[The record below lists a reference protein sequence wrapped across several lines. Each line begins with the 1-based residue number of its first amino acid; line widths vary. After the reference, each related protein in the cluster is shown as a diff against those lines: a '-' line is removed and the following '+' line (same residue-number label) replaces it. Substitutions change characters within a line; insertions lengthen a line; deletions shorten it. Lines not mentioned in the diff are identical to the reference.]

1 MIENKTRTINRRH
14 LKNYLINRHDQLR
27 IVLITLVYMSIV
39 VMLTVIIVLFP
50 YFSDITFSK
59 DPNVQYRSSQI
70 FLILVNHFL
79 PAIVIIFFLVALN
92 QIYIT
97 HRVWG
102 ALVNITNTIKM
113 ASKGDFTRKVFLRK
127 NDYLK
132 NECRPINE
140 MLENLSSYILK
151 INHNH
156 SELESTL
163 NDISESVENLSTK
176 KEFEAC
182 LEKIRDKT
190 DLLKENLSEFKLN
203 NDF

>member
-1 MIENKTRTINRRH
+1 
-14 LKNYLINRHDQLR
+14 
-27 IVLITLVYMSIV
+27 MSVI

-50 YFSDITFSK
+50 YFSDIIFSGE
-59 DPNVQYRSSQI
+59 PNVQYRSSQI
-70 FLILVNHFL
+70 FLILVSHFL
-79 PAIVIIFFLVALN
+79 PAVVIIFFLVALH

-113 ASKGDFTRKVFLRK
+113 VSKGDFTRKVFLRK

-132 NECRPINE
+132 NECRLINE
-140 MLENLSSYILK
+140 MLESLSSYISK
-151 INHNH
+151 INHSH
-156 SELESTL
+156 SALESTL

-182 LEKIRDKT
+182 LAKIRNKT
-190 DLLKENLSEFKLN
+190 ELLNKDLSRFKLN
-203 NDF
+203 DDF

>member
-1 MIENKTRTINRRH
+1 
-14 LKNYLINRHDQLR
+14 
-27 IVLITLVYMSIV
+27 MSVI

-50 YFSDITFSK
+50 YFSDIIFSGE
-59 DPNVQYRSSQI
+59 PNVQYRSSQI
-70 FLILVNHFL
+70 FLILVSHFL
-79 PAIVIIFFLVALN
+79 PAVVIIFFLVALH

-113 ASKGDFTRKVFLRK
+113 VSKGDFTRKVFLRK

-132 NECRPINE
+132 NECRLINE
-140 MLENLSSYILK
+140 MLESLSSYISK
-151 INHNH
+151 INHSH

-163 NDISESVENLSTK
+163 NDISESAENLSTK

-182 LEKIRDKT
+182 LAKIRNKT
-190 DLLKENLSEFKLN
+190 ELLNRDLSRFKLN
-203 NDF
+203 DDF

>member
-1 MIENKTRTINRRH
+1 LIENKTRTINRRH

-79 PAIVIIFFLVALN
+79 PAIVIIFFLVALH